1 MILNQNFSRFLTMF
15 QALSTKSLGLVTTWI
30 FRQIKLSFLR
40 KQSVLMKVSFADH
53 ALSLQQ
59 ARPSG
64 CAGPSFSCQSVSG
77 PSYASVAAAIFLVQ
91 FWWPSVL
98 TFPVQ
103 ARIPQPFFETAG
115 KLNVSYP
122 VVGIFVK
129 DSDLDSLKKE
139 LNFRHVLP
147 NCSS

>member
-1 MILNQNFSRFLTMF
+1 
-15 QALSTKSLGLVTTWI
+15 
-30 FRQIKLSFLR
+30 
-40 KQSVLMKVSFADH
+40 MKVSVADH

-77 PSYASVAAAIFLVQ
+77 PSVAAATFLVQ

-98 TFPVQ
+98 TFLAQ

-122 VVGIFVK
+122 VVAIFVK